1 MTSVQ
6 TGISLTANRLI
17 AYSGRMEL
25 TTLTRSLLVLPLF
38 TALACGGS
46 HRPSS
51 IPPASLVPLPNNTN
65 PPMVARNTTGTLGT
79 ITRLDPAID
88 ALLAADAKVEILIDG
103 IQWAE
108 GPVWSDGGLYF
119 SDVPQNTIYRWTPE
133 AGVVPYLQP
142 SGYTGTTPRGGEPG
156 SNGLTLDRQGHL
168 VMCQHGDRRVA
179 RLEADG
185 KVTSLADKFDGK
197 RFSSPND
204 LCYDSKGN
212 LYFTDPPYG
221 LEKQDKDPKKE
232 TDLNGVYLLRAS
244 GELIRTP
251 IDLKFPNGVALSPD
265 EKSLFICVSDSKN
278 PVIMKYDV
286 QADGNVANGKVFFDT
301 SALLAKRLPGIPDG
315 MKFDTA
321 GNLWATGPG
330 GVMILSPQGKH
341 LGTIFTGVNTANCAW
356 GDDGSTLYIT
366 ANHNVCRVKTK
377 TKGIMPGAK

>member
-17 AYSGRMEL
+17 AYSGSMEL

-38 TALACGGS
+38 MALACGGS

-51 IPPASLVPLPNNTN
+51 IPSASLAPLPNNTN

-278 PVIMKYDV
+278 PVIMKYDL
-286 QADGNVANGKVFFDT
+286 QPDGNVANGKVFFDT

-341 LGTIFTGVNTANCAW
+341 LGTISTGVNTANCAW

-366 ANHNVCRVKTK
+366 ANHNVCRVKTR
-377 TKGIMPGAK
+377 TKGIMPGAR

>member
-38 TALACGGS
+38 MAMACGGS

-51 IPPASLVPLPNNTN
+51 IPPASLAPLPNNTN

-244 GELIRTP
+244 GELVRTP

-341 LGTIFTGVNTANCAW
+341 LGTISTGVNTANCAW

-366 ANHNVCRVKTK
+366 ANHNVCRVKTR
-377 TKGIMPGAK
+377 TKGIMPGAR

>member
-341 LGTIFTGVNTANCAW
+341 LGTISTGVNTANCAW

-366 ANHNVCRVKTK
+366 ANHNVCRVKTR
-377 TKGIMPGAK
+377 TKGIMPGAR

>member
-38 TALACGGS
+38 MAMACGGS
-46 HRPSS
+46 HRRSS
-51 IPPASLVPLPNNTN
+51 IPAASLAPLPNNTN

-244 GELIRTP
+244 GELIRTL

-301 SALLAKRLPGIPDG
+301 SALLARKLPGIPDG

>member
-38 TALACGGS
+38 MAMACGGS

-51 IPPASLVPLPNNTN
+51 IPPASLAPLPNNTN

-244 GELIRTP
+244 GELVRTP

-341 LGTIFTGVNTANCAW
+341 LGTISTGVNTANCAW
-356 GDDGSTLYIT
+356 GDEGSTLYIT

>member
-38 TALACGGS
+38 MAMACGGS

-51 IPPASLVPLPNNTN
+51 IPAASLAPLPNNTN

-244 GELIRTP
+244 GELVRTP

-341 LGTIFTGVNTANCAW
+341 LGTISTGVNTANCAW

-366 ANHNVCRVKTK
+366 ANHNVCRVKTR
-377 TKGIMPGAK
+377 TKGIMPGAR

>member
-38 TALACGGS
+38 MAMACGGS

-51 IPPASLVPLPNNTN
+51 IPPASLAPLPNNTN

-244 GELIRTP
+244 GELVRTP

-341 LGTIFTGVNTANCAW
+341 LGTISTGVNTANCAW

>member
-1 MTSVQ
+1 
-6 TGISLTANRLI
+6 
-17 AYSGRMEL
+17 MEL
-25 TTLTRSLLVLPLF
+25 THLARSLFVLPLF
-38 TALACGGS
+38 TALACSGS

-51 IPPASLVPLPNNTN
+51 IPPSSLVPLPNNTN

-88 ALLAADAKVEILIDG
+88 ALLGPDAKIEILVDG

-119 SDVPQNTIYRWTPE
+119 SDVPQNTIYRWTSE

-142 SGYTGTTPRGGEPG
+142 SGYTGATPRGGEPG
-156 SNGLTLDRQGHL
+156 SNGLTLDRQGRL

-179 RLEADG
+179 RLETDG
-185 KVTSLADKFDGK
+185 KVTTLADKFDGK

-204 LCYDSKGN
+204 LCFDSKGN

-244 GELIRTP
+244 GELVRTP

-301 SALLAKRLPGIPDG
+301 SALLARRLPGIPDG

-341 LGTIFTGVNTANCAW
+341 LGTLSTGVNTANCAW

>member
-6 TGISLTANRLI
+6 PGISLTANRLI

-108 GPVWSDGGLYF
+108 GPVWFDGGLYF

-244 GELIRTP
+244 GELVRTP

-341 LGTIFTGVNTANCAW
+341 LGTISTGVNTANCAW

>member
-6 TGISLTANRLI
+6 PGISLTANRLI

-38 TALACGGS
+38 MAMACGGS

-108 GPVWSDGGLYF
+108 GPVWFDGGLYF

-244 GELIRTP
+244 GELVRTP

-341 LGTIFTGVNTANCAW
+341 LGTISTGVNTANCAW

>member
-6 TGISLTANRLI
+6 MGISLTANRLI
-17 AYSGRMEL
+17 AYSGSMEL

-38 TALACGGS
+38 MALACGGS
-46 HRPSS
+46 QRPSS
-51 IPPASLVPLPNNTN
+51 IPPASLAPLPNNTN

-88 ALLAADAKVEILIDG
+88 ALLAVDAKVEILIDG

-108 GPVWSDGGLYF
+108 GPVWSNGGLYF

-244 GELIRTP
+244 GELVRTP

-286 QADGNVANGKVFFDT
+286 QANGNVANGKVFFDT

-341 LGTIFTGVNTANCAW
+341 LGTISTGVNTANCAW

-366 ANHNVCRVKTK
+366 ANHNVCRVKTR

>member
-38 TALACGGS
+38 MAMACGGS

-51 IPPASLVPLPNNTN
+51 IPAASLAPLPNNTN

-278 PVIMKYDV
+278 PVIMKYDL
-286 QADGNVANGKVFFDT
+286 QPDGNVANGKVFFDT

-341 LGTIFTGVNTANCAW
+341 LGTISTGVNTANCAW

-366 ANHNVCRVKTK
+366 ANHNVCRVKTR
-377 TKGIMPGAK
+377 TKGIMPGAR

>member
-6 TGISLTANRLI
+6 PGISLTANRLI

-108 GPVWSDGGLYF
+108 GPVWFDGGLYF

-244 GELIRTP
+244 GELVRTP